1 LNLTSSKKYLTTTN
15 TGVKLYRGK
24 NIQRFYLIRE
34 VEEYVQCNFKAEA
47 VKNNLLYQFIVCQ
60 EITGTT
66 DKFRLHFCITP
77 QNEKYL
83 FGHTANKLFPKKQS
97 YLKPLVVILNSKFLD
112 WLFRKTSTNNHVMG
126 YEIVQF
132 PIPVSFDKY
141 KQSFEKLFS
150 VINYIRTTRGNYLI
164 LIDTIANAF
173 VYNLYFPKHMKE
185 NKIDVSEFIERDLN
199 SVLENR
205 EFENLNNT
213 EKEKVISQLHGIWT
227 DPENE
232 VVKRMAQFKEKSP
245 DILKPILES

>member
-1 LNLTSSKKYLTTTN
+1 
-15 TGVKLYRGK
+15 
-24 NIQRFYLIRE
+24 
-34 VEEYVQCNFKAEA
+34 
-47 VKNNLLYQFIVCQ
+47 
-60 EITGTT
+60 
-66 DKFRLHFCITP
+66 
-77 QNEKYL
+77 
-83 FGHTANKLFPKKQS
+83 
-97 YLKPLVVILNSKFLD
+97 
-112 WLFRKTSTNNHVMG
+112 MG